1 MAVDPKAAG
10 EEGGNYYIVQWKSAP
25 YALAADEVI
34 DGVKCMAGEKIVLAR
49 HTNLAFS
56 ANSKP
61 RWYTPNP
68 IDVRVPAKLV
78 LHVGFAMPPA
88 VKEKMSSQKSKQQT
102 AALAQGA
109 RVLSEEDHELIM
121 EELHARDM
129 GEDEE

>member
-1 MAVDPKAAG
+1 MAKGMAKGLGRRGHRRAVDVHGRRARCT
-10 EEGGNYYIVQWKSAP
+10 IVP
-25 YALAADEVI
+25 
-34 DGVKCMAGEKIVLAR
+34 AR
-49 HTNLAFS
+49 HTSLAFS
-56 ANSKP
+56 ANSKT

-88 VKEKMSSQKSKQQT
+88 AKEKMHGQKSRQQT
-102 AALAQGA
+102 TALAKGA